1 MTPQLRNPVA
11 NKLQLS
17 DVSDP
22 ESVLDDIVIS
32 LFWVEY
38 YTYIILFTGIVWL
51 LHAPQKIN

>member
-38 YTYIILFTGIVWL
+38 YTYIILFYWNGVTV
-51 LHAPQKIN
+51 ACAAKD

>member
-38 YTYIILFTGIVWL
+38 YTYMILFYWNCVTV
-51 LHAPQKIN
+51 ACAAKD